1 MLRLPGIV
9 AFVVAGFLA
18 GAAAAEDRVALII
31 GNGGYASVPKLA
43 NAVADAKLIAR
54 TLRGL
59 NFRVNELFDADQ
71 THMKTAIADFG
82 RGLRASGPDTI
93 GLFYFAGHGVQA
105 SGVNYLIPVDGAIR
119 DEADLDLV
127 GVEARWVVR
136 QMETAR
142 NVTNI
147 VILDACRDN
156 PFAAAGARGQGLA
169 RMDAP
174 TGTFIAYSTAPG
186 SVALDGAAANSP
198 FSAALAAS
206 MVQPGQPLEQTF
218 RQVRVNVL
226 RETSGRQTPWD
237 SSSLVREFVFNPAK
251 APPPDF
257 AEEKAWS
264 IARAAGDRAIIAQF
278 LRDFPKSVHADE
290 AQTLIGTAS
299 GKVQAAVGAAPAPP
313 RPDPAPAAQVT
324 FTGPLAGNSP
334 EIAGKSIEQLVHG
347 TPAFAPIEGLP
358 PEAWQ
363 GKPCITCHSHGWN
376 RQALCEQGQFYG
388 RSGESRTVSKQHPF
402 GIAFHLALRDWA
414 AGGCQ

>member
-1 MLRLPGIV
+1 MLRWPGIV
-9 AFVVAGFLA
+9 AWIVACIWT

-31 GNGGYASVPKLA
+31 GNGGYVSVPKLA

-59 NFRVNELFDADQ
+59 NFQVNELVDADQ
-71 THMKTAIADFG
+71 TRMKTAIANFG

-105 SGVNYLIPVDGAIR
+105 SGANYLIPVDGAIR

-198 FSAALAAS
+198 FSAALAAA
-206 MVQPGQPLEQTF
+206 MAQPGQPLEQTF

-290 AQTLIGTAS
+290 AQTLIANP
-299 GKVQAAVGAAPAPP
+299 GKVQVGAVVAPVPS
-313 RPDPAPAAQVT
+313 RPNPEPAAPVT
-324 FTGPLAGNSP
+324 FTNPLPGNAP
-334 EIAGKSIEQLVHG
+334 EIAGKSIEQIVHG

-358 PEAWQ
+358 PDAWQ

-376 RQALCEQGQFYG
+376 RQALCEQGKFYG
-388 RSGESRTVSKQHPF
+388 RAGESRTVSKQHPF